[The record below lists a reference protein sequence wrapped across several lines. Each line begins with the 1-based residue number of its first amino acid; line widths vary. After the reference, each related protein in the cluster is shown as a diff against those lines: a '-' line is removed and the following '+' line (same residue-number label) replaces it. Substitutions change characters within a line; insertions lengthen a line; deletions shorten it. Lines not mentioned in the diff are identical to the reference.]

1 MEHGVALLSFQTKTN
16 LKSFKMEQELYLLI
30 KEPEVGELVT
40 KDGFFLNAF
49 LQNRQD
55 GVIAFVAKSWYDSV
69 NYQDYL
75 ETANN

>member
-30 KEPEVGELVT
+30 KDPEVRELMA
-40 KDGFFLNAF
+40 KDGFYENAF
-49 LQNRQD
+49 FVP
-55 GVIAFVAKSWYDSV
+55 GAEMMAFVAKSWYDSI